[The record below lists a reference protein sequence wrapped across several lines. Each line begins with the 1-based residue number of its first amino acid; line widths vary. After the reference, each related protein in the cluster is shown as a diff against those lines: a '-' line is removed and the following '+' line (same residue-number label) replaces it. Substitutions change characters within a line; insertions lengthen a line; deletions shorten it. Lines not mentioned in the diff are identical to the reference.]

1 MHYKELGTPLCVQ
14 TVIFE
19 HRLPYIVTDR
29 LLEKERNK
37 MSSNK
42 KEELH
47 HSEDARF
54 RSGNRVYKVVV
65 LGQGGVGKSGIFYS
79 SSKY

>member
-1 MHYKELGTPLCVQ
+1 
-14 TVIFE
+14 
-19 HRLPYIVTDR
+19 
-29 LLEKERNK
+29 

-42 KEELH
+42 KQEELH

-65 LGQGGVGKSGIFYS
+65 LGQGGVGKSGMYPNFIVDL
-79 SSKY
+79 